1 MVDSSIVLL
10 LSKSLL
16 RRLMGLNGAQN
27 LAHATGDKEEGL
39 VQASSRL
46 NGRWPIRLG
55 TAMQGLNCNS
65 GGAVFGAGICY
76 VGGLLKSWSCLHDR
90 NLALW
95 LESVS
100 VIVDISEDRLE
111 SFKSLVGTST

>member
-1 MVDSSIVLL
+1 
-10 LSKSLL
+10 
-16 RRLMGLNGAQN
+16 MGG
-27 LAHATGDKEEGL
+27 
-39 VQASSRL
+39 
-46 NGRWPIRLG
+46 
-55 TAMQGLNCNS
+55 
-65 GGAVFGAGICY
+65 

-100 VIVDISEDRLE
+100 VIVDISEDKLE